1 MKELIILGVKG
12 FIMGIANIIPG
23 VSGGTLAITLGI
35 YEKLIGTISHFFKN
49 IKENLKFVIPIGIGM
64 VLSILV
70 LSKVISFC
78 LDKYALATILLF
90 VGLILGGIPL
100 IAKRVKSK
108 ISISNI
114 IIFVL
119 TFSLVI
125 ALALL
130 KGEGSVSFDNMT
142 LSSYLLLFVVIYCL
156 QINFFTWFNIA
167 GIMPNL
173 YVVLVL
179 FIGLFIGKKIGVVSG
194 IIIGL
199 ILDALFGRD
208 VGITSILL
216 GAVGLAAEFLDRR
229 YSKDSRITIIIM
241 ALVSTIFFEVAKYAI
256 CYFMH
261 NVELEIM
268 EFIRILLIENLFN
281 TLLIIIVYAGMKRL
295 GYYLEDG
302 FKTKKFATRYF

>member
-1 MKELIILGVKG
+1 MKKIKSILII
-12 FIMGIANIIPG
+12 
-23 VSGGTLAITLGI
+23 
-35 YEKLIGTISHFFKN
+35 
-49 IKENLKFVIPIGIGM
+49 
-64 VLSILV
+64 
-70 LSKVISFC
+70 
-78 LDKYALATILLF
+78 ILLF
-90 VGLILGGIPL
+90 
-100 IAKRVKSK
+100 
-108 ISISNI
+108 I
-114 IIFVL
+114 IIYF
-119 TFSLVI
+119 
-125 ALALL
+125 
-130 KGEGSVSFDNMT
+130 
-142 LSSYLLLFVVIYCL
+142 L
-156 QINFFTWFNIA
+156 QCNFFSWFNIA

-179 FIGLFIGKKIGVVSG
+179 FIGLFIGKKIGVLSG

-241 ALVSTIFFEVAKYAI
+241 ALVSTVLFEVAKYAI

-261 NVELEIM
+261 NVELEIW

-281 TLLIIIVYAGMKRL
+281 SLLIIIVYAGMKKL
-295 GYYLEDG
+295 GYYLEEG